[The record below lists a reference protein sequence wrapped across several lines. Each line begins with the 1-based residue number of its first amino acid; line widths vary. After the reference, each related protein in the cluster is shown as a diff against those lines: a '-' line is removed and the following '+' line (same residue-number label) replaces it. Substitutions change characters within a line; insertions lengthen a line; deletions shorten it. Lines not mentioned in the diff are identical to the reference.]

1 MKTVII
7 RQPGY
12 MPNLNF
18 FKKIQSCDVFVY
30 LDNVQFSKDSFD
42 NRNRIKTQN
51 GVEWITV
58 PLQRPVFGKKL
69 NQVSITYDSDWIK
82 AHSNLIFENY
92 KSALKIDSKNAEALC
107 NLGNLYYTSGNLEEA
122 KKNLELSIEIKS
134 ELDASF
140 NNLGLVDMAY
150 GNFKSAK
157 KNFIDA
163 LRINSINSNY
173 HSSSLTASV
182 FESLSFLKNTEKITA
197 TMNAITAGSIQTSAQ
212 L

>member
-92 KSALKIDSKNAEALC
+92 EYAP
-107 NLGNLYYTSGNLEEA
+107 Y
-122 KKNLELSIEIKS
+122 
-134 ELDASF
+134 F
-140 NNLGLVDMAY
+140 
-150 GNFKSAK
+150 
-157 KNFIDA
+157 
-163 LRINSINSNY
+163 
-173 HSSSLTASV
+173 SS
-182 FESLSFLKNTEKITA
+182 
-197 TMNAITAGSIQTSAQ
+197 M
-212 L
+212 